1 MTLDMQLTDEEIKE
15 IADRLDDLMW
25 HGFTDVVDDVYR
37 NRSESDDDYEIS
49 DDDILKVRKELL
61 KNL

>member
-1 MTLDMQLTDEEIKE
+1 MKLTDEEIKE

-37 NRSESDDDYEIS
+37 NRAESDDDYEIS

>member
-1 MTLDMQLTDEEIKE
+1 MKLTDEEIKE

-37 NRSESDDDYEIS
+37 NRAESDDDYEIS
-49 DDDILKVRKELL
+49 DEDILKVRKELL

>member
-1 MTLDMQLTDEEIKE
+1 MKLKDEEIKE

>member
-1 MTLDMQLTDEEIKE
+1 MKLTDEEIKE

>member
-1 MTLDMQLTDEEIKE
+1 MKLTDEEIKE

-49 DDDILKVRKELL
+49 DEDILKVRKELL

>member
-1 MTLDMQLTDEEIKE
+1 MRLTNEEIKE

-49 DDDILKVRKELL
+49 DEDIIKVRKELL

>member
-1 MTLDMQLTDEEIKE
+1 MKLTDEEIKE
-15 IADRLDDLMW
+15 IADRIDDLMW

-37 NRSESDDDYEIS
+37 NRAESDDDYEIS
-49 DDDILKVRKELL
+49 DEDILKVRKELL

>member
-1 MTLDMQLTDEEIKE
+1 MKLTDEEIKE

-37 NRSESDDDYEIS
+37 NRAESDDDYEIS
-49 DDDILKVRKELL
+49 DEDIIKVRKELKKCL
-61 KNL
+61 